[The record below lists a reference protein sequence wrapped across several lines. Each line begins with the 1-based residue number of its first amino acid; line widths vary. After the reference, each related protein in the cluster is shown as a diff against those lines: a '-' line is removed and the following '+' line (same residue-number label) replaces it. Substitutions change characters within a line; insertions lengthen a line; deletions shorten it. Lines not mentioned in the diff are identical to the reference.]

1 MKQFHWFVCAALGVA
16 IFCIPG
22 AIAAAQDAPAPA
34 PAAEPEAEPAPVNRG
49 IPRQNLFAQ
58 KYHFT
63 LYEVEQYSERLG
75 LSAEQH
81 EIFVALFSAM
91 QERVMEAE
99 RPLREAEAEWQAFY
113 NEVFRDE
120 DGEWRQTPDRLAAGV
135 ERLTEIGEHAEE
147 LEVEW
152 VALQERLGAEMFADL
167 RLLLMPGQVE
177 RLDGVHRWRHRARL
191 MRWSE
196 LPYVSEY
203 VPGIVRSMGLRPD
216 PSRFEGD
223 GVGALEAIFD
233 ESDKELDALLLD
245 RVAIEKEHLGI
256 ARGLGGDPDLI
267 SLSTADPAELAWME
281 AVGEQ
286 NLKIANMQ
294 KKYIRRI
301 ANLLEPDEARAF
313 QERCRELAF
322 PTALG
327 RSDAQKQLD
336 AMAGDERLSEE
347 QRERVRQMLAS
358 YSSERNAI
366 NERWVRMIEDV
377 VAEGE
382 PRVLSSSTPLSLGDT
397 RAARNGD
404 MSFFEIYGARKALD
418 ERWAKRVID
427 LRTEF
432 GLDDDAEQPAG

>member
-1 MKQFHWFVCAALGVA
+1 MMRLGVFGCSA
-16 IFCIPG
+16 FVVLAVLLCG
-22 AIAAAQDAPAPA
+22 ANARAQDAPAPA
-34 PAAEPEAEPAPVNRG
+34 PAAEQEPELVNQG

-63 LYEVEQYSERLG
+63 PYEVEQYSERLG

-99 RPLREAEAEWQAFY
+99 RPLREAEAQWMEIYEGAFR
-113 NEVFRDE
+113 NR
-120 DGEWRQTPDRLAAGV
+120 DGETNPSSEERAIAMERLIELREDIDRLEA
-135 ERLTEIGEHAEE
+135 
-147 LEVEW
+147 EW
-152 VALQERLGAEMFADL
+152 VALQERLGAELFADL
-167 RLLLMPGQVE
+167 RLLLTPEQVE

-191 MRWSE
+191 MIWSE
-196 LPYVSEY
+196 LPYASQY
-203 VPGIVRSMGLRPD
+203 LPGIVRSMELRPD
-216 PSRFEGD
+216 PARFGAD
-223 GVGALEAIFD
+223 GVGALEAIFEEYD
-233 ESDKELDALLLD
+233 TELDALLLD

-281 AVGEQ
+281 GVGEQ

-301 ANLLEPDEARAF
+301 ANLLEPDQARAF

-322 PTALG
+322 PTVLG
-327 RSDAQKQLD
+327 KSDALKQLD

-382 PRVLSSSTPLSLGDT
+382 PRVLSSSTPLALGDT

-404 MSFFEIYGARKALD
+404 MSFFEIYASRNALD
-418 ERWAKRVID
+418 ERWAKRVSD
-427 LRTEF
+427 LRAEF

>member
-1 MKQFHWFVCAALGVA
+1 
-16 IFCIPG
+16 
-22 AIAAAQDAPAPA
+22 
-34 PAAEPEAEPAPVNRG
+34 
-49 IPRQNLFAQ
+49 
-58 KYHFT
+58 
-63 LYEVEQYSERLG
+63 
-75 LSAEQH
+75 
-81 EIFVALFSAM
+81 
-91 QERVMEAE
+91 
-99 RPLREAEAEWQAFY
+99 
-113 NEVFRDE
+113 
-120 DGEWRQTPDRLAAGV
+120 
-135 ERLTEIGEHAEE
+135 
-147 LEVEW
+147 
-152 VALQERLGAEMFADL
+152 
-167 RLLLMPGQVE
+167 
-177 RLDGVHRWRHRARL
+177 
-191 MRWSE
+191 
-196 LPYVSEY
+196 
-203 VPGIVRSMGLRPD
+203 
-216 PSRFEGD
+216 
-223 GVGALEAIFD
+223 VGALEAIFEEYD
-233 ESDKELDALLLD
+233 TELDALLLA
-245 RVAIEKEHLGI
+245 RVGIEKEYLGI

-267 SLSTADPAELAWME
+267 SPSTTDPAELAWME

-358 YSSERNAI
+358 YTSERSAI

-404 MSFFEIYGARKALD
+404 MSFFEIYASRNALD

-432 GLDDDAEQPAG
+432 GLEGSGDEEGSDG